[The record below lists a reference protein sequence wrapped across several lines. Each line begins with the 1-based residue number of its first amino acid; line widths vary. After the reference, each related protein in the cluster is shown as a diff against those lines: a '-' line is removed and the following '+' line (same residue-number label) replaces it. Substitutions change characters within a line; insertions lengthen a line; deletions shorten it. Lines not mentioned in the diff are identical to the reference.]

1 MEVTALSSI
10 SRTTLADGQWI
21 NDSIIKVADDDIKA
35 IASSLDEN
43 GIDELNGIRSSAMS
57 GQLAHEKVKDY
68 SFLWLYDNSQSG
80 RVAWQTMSSFPF
92 DKAIASAKSG
102 AAAAAK
108 ILPYD
113 VKTISANINS
123 GKAAWD
129 AAKGFDLAAILA
141 SAKDSRAAYNILS
154 ANNQTIKDIITTYE
168 STIANATYNTA
179 ASAAVKKGQPVWN
192 TLKDTIAASAGQWNK
207 LSAYYNN
214 TKRDYLNRSY
224 DWVSANSAAVGTL
237 EQNISGIAN
246 WNRAYNTVCADSG
259 ISAWNRTYSAVMS
272 ASGYP
277 EWNKLPGNT
286 ADFVKVSAVSAN
298 SATWG
303 KLTDTVNA
311 SASKFNDT
319 YNTTTANRNSWITY
333 NKIYEPYIRVFTNFQ
348 NASGNWQTTFY
359 GASTSISGMSGK
371 YNLMTKSANTYS
383 TDWDKTTGFE
393 SKITNWDR
401 VYNTVNSKSAKW
413 DHVYDGHL
421 ATCAAACVFS
431 SHSGTRTTP
440 KWEQMAYQKG
450 DWWYG
455 TIGSWTGV
463 YCNYSAG
470 FIKQLP
476 AYSAEINSA
485 RAPFSSAV
493 NIGTKNYSG
502 WYQLNNYYGTLPDYL
517 NKWYSA
523 TTANSA
529 KWVIRPNTSNSLH
542 ILRRKGWFSKKLI
555 GSHDI
560 SETIFLIS

>member
-10 SRTTLADGQWI
+10 SRSHLADGQWI
-21 NDSIIKVADDDIKA
+21 TENIIKVADDDIKA

-43 GIDELNGIRSSAMS
+43 KIEELDGIRSSAMS
-57 GQLAHEKVKDY
+57 GQLANNKLNGYNIDDLDVKTQQGH
-68 SFLWLYDNSQSG
+68 WT
-80 RVAWQTMSSFPF
+80 WQTMSGFPF
-92 DKAIASAKSG
+92 DSAIASAKSG
-102 AAAAAK
+102 AAAAPK

-113 VKTISANINS
+113 VKTISANTYS
-123 GKAAWD
+123 GKSAWNAVKD
-129 AAKGFDLAAILA
+129 FELSAIL
-141 SAKDSRAAYNILS
+141 SDAKDGRAAYNILS

-168 STIANATYNTA
+168 SANANTA
-179 ASAAVKKGQPVWN
+179 YGKEASAAVKKGQPDWN

-237 EQNISGIAN
+237 EQNLNGIAN

-298 SATWG
+298 SATWNR
-303 KLTDTVNA
+303 LVTAVNA
-311 SASKFNDT
+311 SAGKFDSA
-319 YNTTTANRNSWITY
+319 YNVITANQNSWITY
-333 NKIYEPYIRVFTNFQ
+333 NKIYEPYIRVFTNYQ
-348 NASGNWQTTFY
+348 NASGNWQNTFY
-359 GASTSISGMSGK
+359 GASTSISAMSGK

-383 TDWDKTTGFE
+383 SNWDKTTGF
-393 SKITNWDR
+393 STKITNWNS
-401 VYNTVNSKSAKW
+401 VYDTVYAKSAKW
-413 DHVYDGHL
+413 EHVYDGQL

-431 SHSGTRTTP
+431 SHSGTKTTP
-440 KWEQMAYQKG
+440 MWEQMAYQKG
-450 DWWYG
+450 DWWYD
-455 TIGSWTGV
+455 TIGSWTGK
-463 YCNYSAG
+463 YCPYSAG
-470 FIKQLP
+470 FIKQLT

-493 NIGTKNYSG
+493 NIGAKNYAG
-502 WYQLNNYYGTLPDYL
+502 WSQLNNFAGTFPDNL

-542 ILRRKGWFSKKLI
+542 ILRRKGWFTKKLI
-555 GSHDI
+555 GNSDV